1 MDIKLVA
8 KYSRRQ
14 VGPLL
19 KLDTFFDKEARK
31 CTMKDLL
38 PLSEK
43 GVNNALGGSG
53 NDTHLPVKNVI
64 TLNILT
70 YIAGKYE
77 NAANDEIW
85 RKTA

>member
-1 MDIKLVA
+1 
-8 KYSRRQ
+8 
-14 VGPLL
+14 
-19 KLDTFFDKEARK
+19 
-31 CTMKDLL
+31 MKDLL